1 MAEAIIQ
8 CVYMREEIWNP
19 HHRHHK
25 HVYILK
31 KKWLEVAQELGKE
44 VKEVKRKWKYLRDY
58 FVKERKKVI
67 AAKSAENVEDICSWP
82 YYNLLHF
89 LNDVVLSDTSDTK
102 AAPDIQETVKSEITD
117 IDIEQS
123 TLFIKLNTQS
133 SDHSCRNNISSQLEL
148 INAKIAKF
156 ENLNENS
163 SVALEDISSQL
174 ELINAKIAKFENL
187 NENSLDEDLM
197 FFKSL
202 LADIKLLPK
211 QRKRRL
217 KLKIQ
222 ELVVREVEA
231 SEEAASITST

>member
-1 MAEAIIQ
+1 MYLHIY
-8 CVYMREEIWNP
+8 VT
-19 HHRHHK
+19 
-25 HVYILK
+25 
-31 KKWLEVAQELGKE
+31 

-133 SDHSCRNNISSQLEL
+133 SDHSCRNSNNTI
-148 INAKIAKF
+148 KKR
-156 ENLNENS
+156 